1 MAKDKDDEPDVRRV
15 GRKQDDVNVNMAKDR
30 GDERDVRPERKP
42 LAWLHGEIKTP
53 PFTAEGRKEA
63 GDLLRLL
70 QEGETLGMPQ
80 AEPLPIVGPRCGALR
95 VRDGQH
101 NWRIMYRVDAD
112 AVLVLEVYAKKT
124 QKIPQTVID
133 RCKKRL
139 KAYDEAVKA
148 AAKKTPGK
156 GEG

>member
-1 MAKDKDDEPDVRRV
+1 MAKRKDDEPDVPP
-15 GRKQDDVNVNMAKDR
+15 G
-30 GDERDVRPERKP
+30 RKP

-70 QEGETLGMPQ
+70 QEGVRLGMPQ
-80 AEPLPIVGPRCGALR
+80 AEPLPVVGPRCGALR
-95 VRDGQH
+95 VRDGEH
-101 NWRIMYRVDAD
+101 NWRIMYRVDRD

-124 QKIPQTVID
+124 RAIPKGVID

-139 KAYDEAVKA
+139 TAYDDTVKRA
-148 AAKKTPGK
+148 ARK
-156 GEG
+156 GPQKGQGD

>member
-1 MAKDKDDEPDVRRV
+1 MAKDKKGP
-15 GRKQDDVNVNMAKDR
+15 AAS
-30 GDERDVRPERKP
+30 KP

-70 QEGETLGMPQ
+70 QEGVKLGMPQ

-95 VRDGQH
+95 VRDGEH
-101 NWRIMYRVDAD
+101 NWRIMYRVDRD
-112 AVLVLEVYAKKT
+112 AILVLEVYAKKT
-124 QKIPQTVID
+124 RAIPREVID

-139 KAYDEAVKA
+139 TNYDEAVKR
-148 AAKKTPGK
+148 AAKKRQGP
-156 GEG
+156 